1 MCPKGKF
8 KKGAILDWI
17 IDFNFFSPNYLAF
30 NLLGLKKYH
39 SHKISSKQHLKK
51 LVVENF
57 LNVLS
62 VSAIILLMTA
72 VTVGIADHLR

>member
-1 MCPKGKF
+1 MCPKGNF
-8 KKGAILDWI
+8 KKRAFLDWI
-17 IDFNFFSPNYLAF
+17 KDLKYFSQNYLAF

-39 SHKISSKQHLKK
+39 SYKISSKQHLKK